1 MKAQKVIR
9 MIFAILIFGAGIA
22 ALFYPVF
29 SDIWNQHRQNSMMD
43 DYQDTVQQM
52 TEEDYSA
59 YLKAAQDYNATC
71 SQQIYDSFSGEELPA
86 DDLYWS
92 LLNISGD
99 GIMGYIEIPQIRV
112 RLPIYHGT
120 SEKVL
125 QQGLGHLLGTSL
137 PVGGKGTHCVLSGH
151 RGLPSA
157 LLLTNLD
164 KVKLG
169 DVFYLHVL
177 HDTLAYE
184 VDQIQTVDPSD
195 VEALQTPEDGDYVTL
210 ITCTP
215 YGVNTQRLLVRG
227 RRTTVPEEAQEVT
240 PVQQVLTSFG
250 WKIYV
255 LLAVILLFLLWLIL
269 LWRKRRKKRK
279 AKQEREC
286 IEKNSDNWKVI
297 EEVSA
302 RSVDSHSSDL
312 SGDSHRDDTYRTD
325 GKSDH

>member
-1 MKAQKVIR
+1 M
-9 MIFAILIFGAGIA
+9 
-22 ALFYPVF
+22 
-29 SDIWNQHRQNSMMD
+29 
-43 DYQDTVQQM
+43 
-52 TEEDYSA
+52 
-59 YLKAAQDYNATC
+59 
-71 SQQIYDSFSGEELPA
+71 
-86 DDLYWS
+86 
-92 LLNISGD
+92 
-99 GIMGYIEIPQIRV
+99 
-112 RLPIYHGT
+112 
-120 SEKVL
+120 
-125 QQGLGHLLGTSL
+125 
-137 PVGGKGTHCVLSGH
+137 
-151 RGLPSA
+151 
-157 LLLTNLD
+157 LLTNLD

-227 RRTTVPEEAQEVT
+227 RRTTVPEKAQEVT

-286 IEKNSDNWKVI
+286 IEKDSDNWKVI

-302 RSVDSHSSDL
+302 RSVDSRSSDL
-312 SGDSHRDDTYRTD
+312 SGDSNRDDTYRTD